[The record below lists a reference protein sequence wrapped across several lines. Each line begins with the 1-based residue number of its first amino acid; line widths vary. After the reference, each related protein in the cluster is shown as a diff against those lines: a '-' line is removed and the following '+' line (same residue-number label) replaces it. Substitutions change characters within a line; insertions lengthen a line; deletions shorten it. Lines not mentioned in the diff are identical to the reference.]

1 VDVQEAGGVFERRD
15 GIQQSVSK
23 HPAYVFSPSTH
34 GSLLRAKKDH
44 RRKSIGDLF
53 HLDHKVLIVR
63 MDTALAAHQ
72 IARSTLPDLRQLV
85 QTCILFFAPL
95 TFTATFWTLEF
106 QILLD
111 LL

>member
-1 VDVQEAGGVFERRD
+1 MFFRRPRMAHCFAQKKITD
-15 GIQQSVSK
+15 GN
-23 HPAYVFSPSTH
+23 
-34 GSLLRAKKDH
+34 
-44 RRKSIGDLF
+44 SIGDLF

-85 QTCILFFAPL
+85 QTCILFLAPL